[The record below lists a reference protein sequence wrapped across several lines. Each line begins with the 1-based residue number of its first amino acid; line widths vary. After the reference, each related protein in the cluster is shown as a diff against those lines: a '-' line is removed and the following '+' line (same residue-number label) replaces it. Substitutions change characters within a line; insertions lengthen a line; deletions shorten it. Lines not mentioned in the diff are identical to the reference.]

1 MKKFLSIIIPKYK
14 ESEKEMFPLLSSI
27 NGQIGID
34 FCDIEVIIAI
44 DGIKNGSNVTLDD
57 NFLKMFNFETKQIL
71 LEKNVGPGV
80 TRQAGINA
88 AQGEYIMFCDAD
100 DTLHNVGVL
109 GAFMQEAERKAP
121 DIIYSSWLEEIK
133 ENDNYIYLTHENEN
147 TWMHG
152 KLFRRHFLLQN
163 NICFHENLKVHEDS
177 YFLSIAGTFT
187 ERKIKMPFTSYVWKY
202 NAKSIT
208 RKNNSEYTYKSVPDF
223 IRAFTLSMEKI
234 KTHAPDKIEYC
245 TIQFVM
251 YNYFTYQRKDWQKP
265 ENKKYRIAAE
275 QEFSYH
281 IEPFWIYF
289 KNANAQKISEI
300 YNQERSRVLTDGSV
314 ETELF
319 VDWINRLG
327 LK

>member
-44 DGIKNGSNVTLDD
+44 DGIKNGSNVT
-57 NFLKMFNFETKQIL
+57 L

-147 TWMHG
+147 T
-152 KLFRRHFLLQN
+152 
-163 NICFHENLKVHEDS
+163 
-177 YFLSIAGTFT
+177 
-187 ERKIKMPFTSYVWKY
+187 
-202 NAKSIT
+202 
-208 RKNNSEYTYKSVPDF
+208 
-223 IRAFTLSMEKI
+223 
-234 KTHAPDKIEYC
+234 
-245 TIQFVM
+245 
-251 YNYFTYQRKDWQKP
+251 
-265 ENKKYRIAAE
+265 
-275 QEFSYH
+275 
-281 IEPFWIYF
+281 
-289 KNANAQKISEI
+289 
-300 YNQERSRVLTDGSV
+300 
-314 ETELF
+314 
-319 VDWINRLG
+319 
-327 LK
+327 